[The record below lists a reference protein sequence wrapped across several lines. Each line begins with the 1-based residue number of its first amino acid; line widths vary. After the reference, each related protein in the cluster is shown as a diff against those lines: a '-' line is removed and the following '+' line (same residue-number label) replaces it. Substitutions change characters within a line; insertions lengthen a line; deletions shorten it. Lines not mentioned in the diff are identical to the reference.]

1 MKNLKVSIKLVFFL
15 LAVFIVVPTA
25 QASAIAKDGIGLE
38 DRHVLEAVALIYA
51 PTPDNRSDWLDA
63 VCQRMTEGGCG
74 YFTDHLASGFW
85 QNGQDVALN
94 SVMPRPFGVA
104 ATLNDGSQVWKAEV
118 SIYKTCNSALQNCP
132 SIESDIYLHVVYDE
146 VQDKWLLNRVLYGP
160 YLEEQ

>member
-25 QASAIAKDGIGLE
+25 QASAIVKDGIGLE

-51 PTPDNRSDWLDA
+51 PTPDNRLDWLDV

-74 YFTDHLASGFW
+74 YFTDHLESRLW

-94 SVMPRPFGVA
+94 SVVPGKVA

-118 SIYKTCNSALQNCP
+118 SIYKTCGNSLKNCP
-132 SIESDIYLHVVYDE
+132 SIESDTYLHVVYDE
-146 VQDKWLLNRVLYGP
+146 VQGKWLLNRVLYGP

>member
-25 QASAIAKDGIGLE
+25 QASAIANDDIGLE
-38 DRHVLEAVALIYA
+38 DRYVLEVVALIYA

-74 YFTDHLASGFW
+74 YFTSNLDSKFW
-85 QNGQDVALN
+85 QNGQDVTLN
-94 SVMPRPFGVA
+94 SVMRGKVA

-118 SIYKTCNSALQNCP
+118 SIYKTCGSAVKNCP